1 MSAQEISAKLWN
13 LCNVLR
19 DDGVTYHQYL
29 NELTYILFL
38 KLSELK
44 EFEEEIPENYR
55 WRKLLDLKDNK
66 ALFDTYR
73 DLLANISTKT
83 TNETIAQIY
92 TNASTTLRKPVN
104 LRTLLSSIDEL
115 DWYEEQDR
123 DTMGDIYEDLLER
136 NAGEKKS
143 GAGQYFT
150 PRPLINI
157 MVDLLAPQL
166 GEKWSDPAC
175 GTFGFMIAIN
185 EYLLEKYDYI
195 YELGKKERNFQ
206 RTQALSG
213 VELVQDAHRLALMN
227 AKLHGLDST
236 IHLADTLTEFGKSL
250 KNYDGVLANPPFG
263 TKKGGE
269 RPTRDDFTFQT
280 SNKQLNFLQHIYRSL
295 KKNGNAKAAVILP
308 DNVLFEDGDG
318 QRIRK
323 DLMDKCNL
331 HTILRLPTG
340 IFYAA
345 GVKTNVLFFT
355 RGKTETDNT
364 QNIWFYDMRTNM
376 PSFGKR
382 TPFTRK
388 AFTDFVKAYTG
399 GTTIDKVKTDYDGS
413 IDEKKRKKIKDER
426 WQCISRKEIAQ
437 KNDSLDIGL
446 IADQSLTN
454 AAELGTP
461 IDIAKEALAELS
473 SITKERNHE
482 GVVTPPVPLAKRG
495 GTKGG
500 ALREKI

>member
-13 LCNVLR
+13 LCNILR

-29 NELTYILFL
+29 NELTFILFL
-38 KLSELK
+38 KLSEIK
-44 EFEEEIPENYR
+44 GFEDEIPEGYR
-55 WRKLLDLKDNK
+55 WTHLKSIKDNK
-66 ALFDTYR
+66 TLFDTYR
-73 DLLANISTKT
+73 DLLANLATQAE
-83 TNETIAQIY
+83 NPTIQEIY

-104 LRTLLSSIDEL
+104 LRTLVTSIDEL
-115 DWYEEQDR
+115 DWYEEHDR
-123 DTMGDIYEDLLER
+123 DMMGDIYEDLLER

-150 PRPLINI
+150 PRPLINV

-166 GEKWSDPAC
+166 GQKWHDPAC
-175 GTFGFMIAIN
+175 GTFGFMIAVN
-185 EYLLEKYDYI
+185 QYLLEKYDYL
-195 YELGKKERNFQ
+195 YRADEVRNFQ
-206 RTQALSG
+206 QNEALSG

-236 IHLADTLTEFGKSL
+236 IYLNDTLTDFGKSL
-250 KNYDGVLANPPFG
+250 RGYDGVLANPPFG

-269 RPTRDDFTFQT
+269 RPTRDDFTFPS

-295 KKNGNAKAAVILP
+295 RKNGKAQAAVVLP

-318 QRIRK
+318 QKIRR
-323 DLMDKCNL
+323 DLMDKCNV

-355 RGKTETDNT
+355 RGKTETGNT
-364 QNIWFYDMRTNM
+364 QNVWYYDMRTNM

-382 TPFTRK
+382 TPFTRT
-388 AFTDFVKAYTG
+388 AFADFAKAYTG
-399 GTTIDKVKTDYDGS
+399 GISLEDVQQAYDGS
-413 IDEKKRKKIKDER
+413 IDDARRGKIDDER
-426 WQCISRKEIAQ
+426 WRCISREEIAK

-446 IADQSLTN
+446 IADDSLTKSEDL
-454 AAELGTP
+454 AEP
-461 IDIAKEALAELS
+461 IEIAREALAELEE
-473 SITKERNHE
+473 ITKELNAIIKE
-482 GVVTPPVPLAKRG
+482 LG
-495 GTKGG
+495 
-500 ALREKI
+500 